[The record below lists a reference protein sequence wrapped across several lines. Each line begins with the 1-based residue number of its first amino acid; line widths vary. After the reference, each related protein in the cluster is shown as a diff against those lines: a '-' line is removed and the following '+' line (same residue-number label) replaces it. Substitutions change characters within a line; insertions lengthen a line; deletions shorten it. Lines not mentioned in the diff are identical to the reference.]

1 MFKKLAYFTGWL
13 LVLSLSLM
21 FCFTL
26 GLWQNWST
34 PGILLFWLLMLVM
47 AVLLWGALYA
57 ITRAIRGKQ
66 GRHWFEKYRLSRREY
81 VLLSHWKA
89 GASIIKRIR
98 RQRAQLPWYLLVGE
112 RCGKS
117 TLLASAGQ
125 PRFYGDNDDAVAGPT
140 RTLRWWFFR
149 QLCVLDLSSNFLNG
163 SASFRQAWGKL
174 TQWCARMPAPAGVIV
189 TLPMRALMSGDLNA
203 LHALARQQRA
213 LIEPLMRRFGER
225 LPLYVMVTQ
234 CDDFPGFSL
243 WSRQLSAAQRQ
254 QPLGYSWHM
263 APHIDGQDELALR
276 PLFTALKEGMSR
288 VRMSMTFPET
298 LNIKEKATLLDF
310 PEAFASLEP
319 GLRYALASLCEP
331 NAYFSHTCLNSIWF
345 SAAELQEENRG
356 RRVSVFVHDL
366 LTERLRDLSLR
377 WSTQRWYQ
385 RPRGKTTCTVALVVC
400 ALWILISASLS
411 FNRLQPE
418 IARLSPDAL
427 AAFLAKDEQ
436 FPKVSLRYLPFQPL
450 LGQQHQYAE
459 SQLARVPSTPRLAQ
473 IALIDFQQ
481 KVLAAAPAQQRELIL
496 QLTQAVLTWQQMR
509 DGASLETLSQQ
520 APVASALQQRT
531 YSGPLSPLAVMAQER
546 YYMQRADGERWLQT
560 ARRLLT
566 TLVNHDPA
574 LNWLVAPAAALPAL
588 QATTFW
594 PSLPESVELP
604 GIWTSTG
611 ETALNDWMAQIERAT
626 QHPQPLFQQM
636 RAHEPAL
643 RQNAWQQ
650 YLIDVTASLSSVAPA
665 MMPPGQLI
673 ALGQNQS
680 PAMQFAALTLREL
693 HDIPAGDAQPW
704 LATLRQLQHLA
715 ANSHASA
722 LLNRANRIDDR
733 VRQSLSGWLRGAS
746 SESRTD
752 TAPRA
757 DQIWRLWQ
765 NARSSGVSEAVAQ
778 GKPSAQ
784 LTSGL
789 FSPLQNNGKHNPLM
803 ELLPALATLQESL
816 SAQNNDA
823 SISAVWRLYQDDA
836 RRLLGNAVAQSACW
850 LNNQWKSTVIWPLDK
865 DSDHRTYD
873 EQQALAQQLVSTF
886 LQGPAKALLTTN
898 SSGPDVAEYAGI
910 KVPLTAE
917 FIRLTRQAFSPDM
930 MQDVPQRASTRQ
942 NDQRAALKA
951 KVDALVS
958 QQNELAKQNWKIS
971 IASQPATVP
980 GGAQVIPT
988 GTQLTLNC
996 QKGDQQLSSMN
1007 FAEKHDFNWQPG
1019 QCSGLTLSVIFPD
1032 FTAQYQLNGDD
1043 AWPRFINRFTDGEA
1057 LFDSSDFD
1065 DSSGLL
1071 QQLGIKQILVRFTVS
1086 DTQETEAAWQT
1097 WSTLNDNIKDLNDR
1111 IASLDDRDES
1121 SPLTPISALP
1131 DDIAQCQ

>member
-13 LVLSLSLM
+13 LVLSLSLV

-47 AVLLWGALYA
+47 ATLLWVALYA
-57 ITRAIRGKQ
+57 ITQTIRSKQ
-66 GRHWFEKYRLSRREY
+66 GHRWFEKYRLSRREY

-89 GASIIKRIR
+89 GASVIKRIR
-98 RQRAQLPWYLLVGE
+98 RQRAQLPWYLLVGG

-117 TLLASAGQ
+117 TLLASAGL
-125 PRFYGDNDDAVAGPT
+125 PRFYDDNEDAVAGPT

-163 SASFRQAWGKL
+163 PAPFRQAWERL
-174 TQWCARMPAPAGVIV
+174 ARWCARMPIPAGVIV
-189 TLPMRALMSGDLNA
+189 TLPMSALMSGDLSA

-213 LIEPLMRRFGER
+213 LIEPLARRFGKR

-243 WSRQLSAAQRQ
+243 WSRQLSATQRQ
-254 QPLGYSWHM
+254 QPLGYSWHRP
-263 APHIDGQDELALR
+263 PHIDGQDELALW
-276 PLFTALKEGMSR
+276 PLFSALKEGMSR
-288 VRMSMTFPET
+288 VRMSMTYSET
-298 LNIKEKATLLDF
+298 LSINEKAILLDF
-310 PEAFASLEP
+310 PETFAGLEP
-319 GLRYALASLCEP
+319 RLRYALASLCEP

-345 SAAELQEENRG
+345 TATELQEENRG
-356 RRVSVFVHDL
+356 RRISVFVHDL

-377 WSTQRWYQ
+377 WSTQRWHQ
-385 RPRGKTTCTVALVVC
+385 QPRGKMTCIVALVAC
-400 ALWILISASLS
+400 SLWILVSASLC
-411 FNRLQPE
+411 FCRIQPE
-418 IARLSPDAL
+418 IAQLSPDAL

-436 FPKVSLRYLPFQPL
+436 FPTVSLRYLPFQPL
-450 LGQQHQYAE
+450 LLQQHKNAE
-459 SQLARVPSTPRLAQ
+459 ILLARVPSTPRLAQ
-473 IALIDFQQ
+473 ITLIDFQQ
-481 KVLAAAPAQQRELIL
+481 KVLAATPAQQREFIL
-496 QLTQAVLTWQQMR
+496 QLSQAVLTWQQMR
-509 DGASLETLSQQ
+509 DGVSLDTLSQQ
-520 APVASALQQRT
+520 APVASELQQRT
-531 YSGPLSPLAVMAQER
+531 YSGSLSPLAVMAQER
-546 YYMQRADGERWLQT
+546 YYMQRADGKRWLQT

-574 LNWLVAPAAALPAL
+574 LSWLVAPATALPAL
-588 QATTFW
+588 KASTFW
-594 PSLPESVELP
+594 PSLPESVELS
-604 GIWTSTG
+604 GIWTSAG
-611 ETALNDWMAQIERAT
+611 ETALNGWMAQVERAI
-626 QHPQPLFQQM
+626 QHSQPLFLQM

-650 YLIDVTASLSSVAPA
+650 YLIDVTARLSAIAPA
-665 MMPPGQLI
+665 MVSRGQLI

-680 PAMQFAALTLREL
+680 QAMKFADLTLREL
-693 HDIPAGDAQPW
+693 HDIPDEAAQPW

-715 ANSHASA
+715 TNSHASA
-722 LLNRANRIDDR
+722 LLNRASSIDNRF
-733 VRQSLSGWLRGAS
+733 RQSLSSWLRGAS

-752 TAPRA
+752 TPPRA
-757 DQIWRLWQ
+757 DQIWRLWH
-765 NARSSGVSEAVAQ
+765 NALSSGVSEAVAQ
-778 GKPSAQ
+778 DNPSPQ

-789 FSPLQNNGKHNPLM
+789 FSPLQNNGKHNPLTD
-803 ELLPALATLQESL
+803 LLPALATLKENI

-836 RRLLGNAVAQSACW
+836 RRMLGNAVAQSACW
-850 LNNQWKSTVIWPLDK
+850 LNNQWKSTVIWQLDK
-865 DSDHRTYD
+865 DSGQRTYD
-873 EQQALAQQLVSTF
+873 EQQALAQQLVGTF
-886 LQGPAKALLTTN
+886 LQGPAKTFLTAS

-917 FIRLTRQAFSPDM
+917 FIRLTRQAFSPDTI
-930 MQDVPQRASTRQ
+930 QDVPQRVSTRQ

-951 KVDALVS
+951 KVDALAS
-958 QQNELAKQNWKIS
+958 QQNELAKQSWKIS
-971 IASQPATVP
+971 ITSQPATVP

-988 GTQLTLNC
+988 GTQLTLHC

-1007 FAEKHDFNWQPG
+1007 FAEKHDFGWQPG
-1019 QCSGLTLSVIFPD
+1019 QCAGLTLSVMFPD
-1032 FTAQYQLNGDD
+1032 FTVSYQFNGDD
-1043 AWPRFINRFTDGEA
+1043 AWPRFINRFTDGKA
-1057 LFDSSDFD
+1057 LFDSRDFD
-1065 DSSGLL
+1065 DSSSLL

-1086 DTQETEAAWQT
+1086 DPQETEAAWQT

-1111 IASLDDRDES
+1111 MASIEDRDES